1 MARHTG
7 PVCKLC
13 RREGLKL
20 YLKGERCDGPK
31 CSFSRRDYAPGMHAF
46 SRRRG
51 RVSEYGIRLREKQKL
66 KRYYGV
72 LERQFRTYF
81 HRAERTKGNTGETL
95 LALLE
100 QRLDNVVYRLGFAP
114 SRAAARQLV
123 NHGHIQIKGRRC
135 DIASALVKVGQT
147 VSVRDGAQERV
158 KQSVGETHASDLPGF
173 LERTDNPPE
182 GRMVRLPARDDIV
195 LPVREQ
201 LIVEFCS
208 R

>member
-20 YLKGERCDGPK
+20 YLKGQRCDGPK
-31 CSFSRRDYAPGMHAF
+31 CGFSRRDYAPGMHAW
-46 SRRRG
+46 RRRG
-51 RVSEYGIRLREKQKL
+51 KVSEYGIRLREKQKL

-81 HRAERTKGNTGETL
+81 RKAERTKGNTGETL
-95 LALLE
+95 LILLE
-100 QRLDNVVYRLGFAP
+100 RRLDNVVYRLGFAP

-123 NHGHIQIKGRRC
+123 NHGHVRVDGRRC
-135 DIASALVKVGQT
+135 DVASMLIKVGQT
-147 VSVRDGAQERV
+147 VSVRPASQERV
-158 KQSVGETHASDLPGF
+158 KHSVADTHASDVPGF

-182 GRMVRLPARDDIV
+182 GRMVRLPARDDVV